1 MTGDVGTGQPLYVL
15 RYDEQ
20 QIDREISKSEEV
32 MGIVN
37 KVIGWRNS
45 RYTDAL
51 TLHAYKALN
60 MTAKR

>member
-20 QIDREISKSEEV
+20 QIGREISKSEEV

-37 KVIGWRNS
+37 HWLEKQQIHRCANTTCV
-45 RYTDAL
+45 
-51 TLHAYKALN
+51 
-60 MTAKR
+60 